1 MKKKAII
8 NTRILDP
15 RNNIDE
21 IGGIL
26 INDIGK
32 IEAKTKLIFYYGA
45 QNTATI

>member
-26 INDIGK
+26 IDDSGK
-32 IEAKTKLIFYYGA
+32 MKLLEKVKE
-45 QNTATI
+45 